1 MTSLHSDECDAAF
14 EKLKA
19 AQEKTRKEYL
29 DAKVSFWLTKC
40 DYCLRFGTEED
51 DR

>member
-1 MTSLHSDECDAAF
+1 MTSLHSPECDAAF
-14 EKLKA
+14 EKMKEA
-19 AQEKTRKEYL
+19 MGRTRKEYL

-40 DYCLRFGTEED
+40 DYCLRSGTEED